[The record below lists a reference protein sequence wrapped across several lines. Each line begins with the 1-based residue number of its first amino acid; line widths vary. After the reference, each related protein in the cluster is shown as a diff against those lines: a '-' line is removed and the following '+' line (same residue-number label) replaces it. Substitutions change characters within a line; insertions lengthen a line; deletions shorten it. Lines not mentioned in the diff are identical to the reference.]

1 MNINLTLLGQMIAFT
16 MFVIFCMKFVWPPL
30 TRVMR
35 QRQKTISEGLEKAA
49 QAEKQL
55 EEANTEVEKELEDAK
70 QQSAELIAQAR
81 NRANQIVEEAKSEA
95 SEEADRIKQGARAE
109 IEQEL
114 NQAREQ
120 LRSKVGDLAIEGAEK
135 ILETSVDRQRHQ
147 EMLNKLAAQL

>member
-16 MFVIFCMKFVWPPL
+16 MFVVFCMKFVWPPL

-35 QRQKTISEGLEKAA
+35 ERQKTISEGLEKAV

-95 SEEADRIKQGARAE
+95 VEEADRIKQGARAE

-120 LRSKVGDLAIEGAEK
+120 LRGKVGDLAIEGAEK